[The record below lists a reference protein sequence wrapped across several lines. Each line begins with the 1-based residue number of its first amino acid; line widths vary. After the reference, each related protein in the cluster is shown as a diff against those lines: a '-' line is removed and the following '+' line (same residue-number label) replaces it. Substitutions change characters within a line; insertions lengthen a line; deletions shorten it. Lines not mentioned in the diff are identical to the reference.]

1 MAETSG
7 AMNITAGIDLAQLN
21 RDVQKMKA
29 QLSEVGTHAAK
40 EGQKLDGIAKKVAGS
55 MAAMFSVAAAEQF
68 GQKIFQVRSEFQ
80 QLEVAFKVLLKSEER
95 AVKLMGELTN
105 LAATTPF
112 GLQEVSGT
120 AKQLIAYGIAAEDV
134 NETLTTLGNIAS
146 AVGAPLR
153 DIAYLY
159 GTTMVQGRMY
169 TQDLRQFM
177 GRGIALADKLA
188 EHFGIA
194 TDQVQE
200 YVTAGKV
207 GAKEFKAAI
216 DALGGAGGE
225 YDGLMEE
232 QSKTLQGQWSNLQ
245 DSLDMMLNEIGKT
258 TQSAFGQAIGMAGKL
273 VENYEKVGR
282 AIAAIVATYGAYKAA
297 TMAVTALEAIR
308 ATGIGRLTKMEAL
321 HYGWLVIT
329 EKAQKLLN
337 RTMLANPYVLIAT
350 AIVAAGAALV
360 AYTRNAKS
368 AADYTAELNET
379 IESTGKVTQNDRLIS
394 EYETLKGKTQL
405 TKDETARMNEALNTL
420 ASSFPE
426 AVTKANEWGE
436 ALEIDAE
443 KLKALNDEYKALQM
457 ERFTEQIR
465 ENQEALK
472 EIERERKLVA
482 AAKKAYDAGSDR
494 LVYQG
499 SVYSHGYLKRYGGAK
514 GAETLLKLK
523 DEYDQINANIRQA
536 EKYVS
541 ILQGNY
547 VEDPAVTEGTEEE
560 NAKTEKELRNSYNRR
575 QRAKKAAEDLKKTKA
590 DLEIEIAEGEVEA
603 MEEGY
608 DKQRAAEAL
617 QYRKTVEQIE
627 REKADMLK
635 KMQEEEKQQWLS
647 EDENRKEYDF
657 KPTKTTLDRDVL
669 EMYETLGMQAKEAYN
684 RGLEQI
690 QMDEEAFYAQFHK
703 DEGDAIMAEIEAEEE
718 ARRAYLER
726 YGNYEEKKKAIK
738 ERYRKEMMAE
748 GLKDYDIKM
757 LEKEMEEE
765 LDSLAQVYDE
775 AYQKIFRDPSKMT
788 KATILDTIEL
798 AKKKLLEL
806 DKEADPESFKA
817 LQEAINGL
825 QNAYDNIDFA
835 GWGSSWDEVLRKTV
849 MISRYN
855 DKIEKAKKDGDKA
868 AEEEAAA
875 NLESTKDALK
885 KNIAGA
891 GATLFADSLMQAAD
905 AMKKIAEAAGDVQ
918 LSGMAEQMGAWA
930 QNLTA
935 AAQGAASGGW
945 IGAIVGGVSDIISQT
960 VQFFVSSKVSIE
972 QTSKEVKDFRHQIE
986 MLKYVVED
994 SDFSNIF
1001 GVDGLSMAQD
1011 ALRKAAKAIEDYQAK
1026 MNELNSNTMTTLY
1039 EKEKQAHSLGAA
1051 IMLGSWGSLR
1061 KVVSNEMK
1069 GALEAYEKG
1078 YSQLEA
1084 MQVKTKD
1091 VNGWGNF
1098 WGFQD
1103 EYTALKDLAPE
1114 LWGED
1119 GVFNVDAAKA
1129 FLATTTQLNEEQ
1141 KKQIQNIID
1150 LKDAHDEANNALEDY
1165 LENLYG
1171 TWGEDLGSIISDS
1184 VLEGVDA
1191 WDAFGEKGA
1200 DVIKRLG
1207 QQALYTTFF
1216 KDTFDAFTEPLKAAV
1231 GDPDEMARQT
1241 AELMEALKGDFDAA
1255 QGWLKD
1261 YYDRAEAM
1269 GIDMQSLSG
1278 SNRSASRRGYETIS
1292 EDTGN
1297 ELNGRATA
1305 IQSHTYSIMESGKAI
1320 AEDMRMLRSQAGS
1333 ILSHVMGIHE
1343 DTGSMDGKLTRI
1355 QSAIEDIRDRG
1366 VNIKGV

>member
-7 AMNITAGIDLAQLN
+7 PMNITAGIDLAQLN

-258 TQSAFGQAIGMAGKL
+258 TQSAFGQAIGMASKL

-282 AIAAIVATYGAYKAA
+282 VIAAIVATYGAYKAA

-321 HYGWLVIT
+321 HYGWLVAT

-337 RTMLANPYVLIAT
+337 RTMLANPYVLVTT

-360 AYTRNAKS
+360 AYMRNAKS

-405 TKDETARMNEALNTL
+405 TKDETAKMNEALNTL

-472 EIERERKLVA
+472 QIEQERKFVA
-482 AAKKAYDAGSDR
+482 AAKKAYDAGEDR
-494 LVYQG
+494 FTYNG
-499 SVYSHGYLKRYGGAK
+499 IDYNTYKRYGGAK

-547 VEDPAVTEGTEEE
+547 VEDTTVTTAVEEE
-560 NAKTEKELRNSYNRR
+560 RAKTEKELRNSYNRR

-590 DLEIEIAEGEVEA
+590 DLEIEIAEGEIEA

-669 EMYETLGMQAKEAYN
+669 EMYEKLGMQAKEAYN

-738 ERYRKEMMAE
+738 ERYRKAMMAE

-757 LEKEMEEE
+757 LKKEMEEE
-765 LDSLAQVYDE
+765 LDTLAQVYDE

-825 QNAYDNIDFA
+825 QNAYDNIDFG

-891 GATLFADSLMQAAD
+891 GATLFADSLMQAAS
-905 AMKKIAEAAGDVQ
+905 AMAEIAEISGDAHIREMSESLMRAGSV
-918 LSGMAEQMGAWA
+918 LSSV
-930 QNLTA
+930 
-935 AAQGAASGGW
+935 AQGAASGGW
-945 IGAIVGGVSDIISQT
+945 IGAIVGGVSSLMGQLVNYFT
-960 VQFFVSSKVSIE
+960 ELAAAEARSKAV
-972 QTSKEVKDFRHQIE
+972 
-986 MLKYVVED
+986 
-994 SDFSNIF
+994 
-1001 GVDGLSMAQD
+1001 
-1011 ALRKAAKAIEDYQAK
+1011 
-1026 MNELNSNTMTTLY
+1026 
-1039 EKEKQAHSLGAA
+1039 
-1051 IMLGSWGSLR
+1051 
-1061 KVVSNEMK
+1061 
-1069 GALEAYEKG
+1069 
-1078 YSQLEA
+1078 
-1084 MQVKTKD
+1084 
-1091 VNGWGNF
+1091 
-1098 WGFQD
+1098 
-1103 EYTALKDLAPE
+1103 
-1114 LWGED
+1114 
-1119 GVFNVDAAKA
+1119 
-1129 FLATTTQLNEEQ
+1129 
-1141 KKQIQNIID
+1141 
-1150 LKDAHDEANNALEDY
+1150 LEDY
-1165 LENLYG
+1165 NKELELMRLSLNEDDFSGIFGDRTLAKAKEAYRLYNEAWKAYYGDNYSAYRYTKDQGFLSSVERWLPVAAESLADTTVQMSKRDLRTLADVYPEIFNEDGSLNLAEAEAALANYA
-1171 TWGEDLGSIISDS
+1171 GEANGAYDTAYDALKQAVEQTKIINENIAILDSIISDYTQNMAS
-1184 VLEGVDA
+1184 SLSESIFDGILTGADA
-1191 WDAFGEKGA
+1191 WDTFRDKGSEA
-1200 DVIKRLG
+1200 ILALG
-1207 QQALYTTFF
+1207 QQMLSELIMTEVLNNAE
-1216 KDTFDAFTEPLKAAV
+1216 KDYQ
-1231 GDPDEMARQT
+1231 AR
-1241 AELMEALKGDFDAA
+1241 MREALGSGDAESFAAIYAEMMNDLKSKSEIITSAGEDWVKMMEEQGYDLASAREATSKGIAT
-1255 QGWLKD
+1255 
-1261 YYDRAEAM
+1261 
-1269 GIDMQSLSG
+1269 
-1278 SNRSASRRGYETIS
+1278 ASQDS
-1292 EDTGN
+1292 VD

-1320 AEDMRMLRSQAGS
+1320 AEDMRTLRSQAGS

-1343 DTGSMDGKLTRI
+1343 DTGSIDGKLTRI

>member
-112 GLQEVSGT
+112 GLQEVSGA

-321 HYGWLVIT
+321 HYGWLVTT

-436 ALEIDAE
+436 ALEIDTE

-472 EIERERKLVA
+472 EIEKERNFVA
-482 AAKKAYDAGSDR
+482 AAKKAYDAGQDR
-494 LVYQG
+494 FTYG
-499 SVYSHGYLKRYGGAK
+499 GIEYNTYKRYGGVK

-547 VEDPAVTEGTEEE
+547 VEDPAAATDAEEE
-560 NAKTEKELRNSYNRR
+560 QAKTEKELRNSYNRR

-590 DLEIEIAEGEVEA
+590 DLEIEIAEGEIEA

-608 DKQRAAEAL
+608 DKQRAALAL
-617 QYRKTVEQIE
+617 QYRKTLEQIE

-657 KPTKTTLDRDVL
+657 RPTKTTLDRDVL
-669 EMYETLGMQAKEAYN
+669 DMYEQRGMQAKEAYN

-806 DKEADPESFKA
+806 DKEANPESFKA

-825 QNAYDNIDFA
+825 QDAYDNIDFG

-875 NLESTKDALK
+875 NLESTKAALK
-885 KNIAGA
+885 KSIASA
-891 GATLFADSLMQAAD
+891 GATLFADSLMQAAS
-905 AMKKIAEAAGDVQ
+905 AMAEIAEISGDGRIQEMSESLMQAGSVI
-918 LSGMAEQMGAWA
+918 SSV
-930 QNLTA
+930 
-935 AAQGAASGGW
+935 AQGAASGGW
-945 IGAIVGGVSDIISQT
+945 IGAIVGGVSSLMALLVNYFT
-960 VQFFVSSKVSIE
+960 ELAVAEAKSK
-972 QTSKEVKDFRHQIE
+972 
-986 MLKYVVED
+986 
-994 SDFSNIF
+994 
-1001 GVDGLSMAQD
+1001 A
-1011 ALRKAAKAIEDYQAK
+1011 
-1026 MNELNSNTMTTLY
+1026 
-1039 EKEKQAHSLGAA
+1039 
-1051 IMLGSWGSLR
+1051 
-1061 KVVSNEMK
+1061 
-1069 GALEAYEKG
+1069 
-1078 YSQLEA
+1078 
-1084 MQVKTKD
+1084 
-1091 VNGWGNF
+1091 
-1098 WGFQD
+1098 
-1103 EYTALKDLAPE
+1103 
-1114 LWGED
+1114 
-1119 GVFNVDAAKA
+1119 
-1129 FLATTTQLNEEQ
+1129 
-1141 KKQIQNIID
+1141 
-1150 LKDAHDEANNALEDY
+1150 ALEDY
-1165 LENLYG
+1165 NKELKLVRLSLNEDDFSGIFGDRTLAKAKEAYKLYSEAWKAYYG
-1171 TWGEDLGSIISDS
+1171 TNYTAVQYKKEKGFLSITETWWPTVAESLADTTVQMSKSDLRTLADVYPEIFNKDGSLKLAEAEAALANYAGEAKGAYDTAYDALKQAVEQTKIINENIAILDSIISDYTQNMAS
-1184 VLEGVDA
+1184 SLSESIFDGILTGADA
-1191 WDAFGEKGA
+1191 WDAFRDKGSEA
-1200 DVIKRLG
+1200 ILALG
-1207 QQALYTTFF
+1207 QQMLSELIM
-1216 KDTFDAFTEPLKAAV
+1216 TEVLNN
-1231 GDPDEMARQT
+1231 
-1241 AELMEALKGDFDAA
+1241 AE
-1255 QGWLKD
+1255 KD
-1261 YYDRAEAM
+1261 YQARMQKALGSGDAETFAAIYAEMMNDLKSKSEIITSAGEDWVKMMEEQGYDLASAREATSK
-1269 GIDMQSLSG
+1269 GIAT
-1278 SNRSASRRGYETIS
+1278 ASQDS
-1292 EDTGN
+1292 VD

-1305 IQSHTYSIMESGKAI
+1305 IQSHTYSIMESGKAM

-1333 ILSHVMGIHE
+1333 ILNHVMGIHE

>member
-258 TQSAFGQAIGMAGKL
+258 TQSAFGQAIGMASKL
-273 VENYEKVGR
+273 VENYEKIGR
-282 AIAAIVATYGAYKAA
+282 TIAAIVATYGAYKAA

-321 HYGWLVIT
+321 HYGWLVTT

-394 EYETLKGKTQL
+394 EYETLKEKTQL
-405 TKDETARMNEALNTL
+405 TKDETSRMNEALSTL

-436 ALEIDAE
+436 ALEIDTE

-472 EIERERKLVA
+472 EIEREREFVA
-482 AAKKAYDAGSDR
+482 AAKKAYDAGKDR
-494 LVYQG
+494 FTYNGVDYNA
-499 SVYSHGYLKRYGGAK
+499 YKRYGGAK

-523 DEYDQINANIRQA
+523 DEYDQINSNIRQA

-547 VEDPAVTEGTEEE
+547 VEDPVAAADAEEE
-560 NAKTEKELRNSYNRR
+560 QAKTEKELRNSYNRR

-590 DLEIEIAEGEVEA
+590 DLEIEIAEGEIEA

-608 DKQRAAEAL
+608 DKQRA
-617 QYRKTVEQIE
+617 
-627 REKADMLK
+627 
-635 KMQEEEKQQWLS
+635 
-647 EDENRKEYDF
+647 
-657 KPTKTTLDRDVL
+657 
-669 EMYETLGMQAKEAYN
+669 
-684 RGLEQI
+684 
-690 QMDEEAFYAQFHK
+690 
-703 DEGDAIMAEIEAEEE
+703 AEEE

-738 ERYRKEMMAE
+738 DRYRKEMMAE

-765 LDSLAQVYDE
+765 LDALAQVYDE

-825 QNAYDNIDFA
+825 QDAYDNIDFG

-855 DKIEKAKKDGDKA
+855 DKIEKARKDGNKA
-868 AEEEAAA
+868 AEEEAAS
-875 NLESTKDALK
+875 NLESTKEALK

-891 GATLFADSLMQAAD
+891 GATLFADGLMQAASAMAEIAEISGDAHIREMSESLMQA
-905 AMKKIAEAAGDVQ
+905 GSV
-918 LSGMAEQMGAWA
+918 LSSV
-930 QNLTA
+930 
-935 AAQGAASGGW
+935 AQGAASGGP
-945 IGAIVGGVSDIISQT
+945 IGAIVAGATALMGQLVNYFTELAVAEARAKTVLKDYNKELELMRLSLDEDDFSGIFGDRTLAKAKEAYKLYNDAWKAYYGDNYKAYKYTKEKGFLSSSQSWMSTAAESLADTT
-960 VQFFVSSKVSIE
+960 VQMSK
-972 QTSKEVKDFRHQIE
+972 KDLRTLADVYPEIFNE
-986 MLKYVVED
+986 DGSLKLAEAEAALANYAGEANGEYD
-994 SDFSNIF
+994 T
-1001 GVDGLSMAQD
+1001 AYD
-1011 ALRKAAKAIEDYQAK
+1011 ALRKAVEQTKLINENIAI
-1026 MNELNSNTMTTLY
+1026 L
-1039 EKEKQAHSLGAA
+1039 
-1051 IMLGSWGSLR
+1051 
-1061 KVVSNEMK
+1061 
-1069 GALEAYEKG
+1069 
-1078 YSQLEA
+1078 
-1084 MQVKTKD
+1084 
-1091 VNGWGNF
+1091 
-1098 WGFQD
+1098 
-1103 EYTALKDLAPE
+1103 
-1114 LWGED
+1114 D
-1119 GVFNVDAAKA
+1119 G
-1129 FLATTTQLNEEQ
+1129 
-1141 KKQIQNIID
+1141 
-1150 LKDAHDEANNALEDY
+1150 
-1165 LENLYG
+1165 
-1171 TWGEDLGSIISDS
+1171 IISDYTQNMAS
-1184 VLEGVDA
+1184 SLSESIFDGILTGADA
-1191 WDAFGEKGA
+1191 WDTFQDKGSEA
-1200 DVIKRLG
+1200 ILALG
-1207 QQALYTTFF
+1207 QQMLSELIM
-1216 KDTFDAFTEPLKAAV
+1216 TEVLNN
-1231 GDPDEMARQT
+1231 
-1241 AELMEALKGDFDAA
+1241 AE
-1255 QGWLKD
+1255 KD
-1261 YYDRAEAM
+1261 YQTRLRDALGSGDAESFAAIYAEMMNDLKSKSEIITSAGEDWMKMMEEQGYDLASAREATSK
-1269 GIDMQSLSG
+1269 GIAT
-1278 SNRSASRRGYETIS
+1278 ASQDS
-1292 EDTGN
+1292 VD

-1320 AEDMRMLRSQAGS
+1320 AEDMSMLRSQAGS

>member
-21 RDVQKMKA
+21 RDIQKMKA

-40 EGQKLDGIAKKVAGS
+40 EGLKLDGIAKKVAGS

-258 TQSAFGQAIGMAGKL
+258 TQSAFGQAIGMASKL
-273 VENYEKVGR
+273 VENYEKIGR
-282 AIAAIVATYGAYKAA
+282 TIAAIVATYGAYKAA

-321 HYGWLVIT
+321 HYGWLVTT

-394 EYETLKGKTQL
+394 EYETLKEKTQL
-405 TKDETARMNEALNTL
+405 TKDETSRMNEALSTL

-436 ALEIDAE
+436 ALEIDTE

-472 EIERERKLVA
+472 QIERKREYVA
-482 AAKKAYDAGSDR
+482 AAKKAYDAGEDR
-494 LVYQG
+494 FIYKGAYQTT
-499 SVYSHGYLKRYGGAK
+499 YKRYGGVK

-547 VEDPAVTEGTEEE
+547 VEDTTVTTAVEEE
-560 NAKTEKELRNSYNRR
+560 QAMTEKELRNSYNRR

-590 DLEIEIAEGEVEA
+590 DLEIEIAEGEIEA

-617 QYRKTVEQIE
+617 QYRKTLEQIE

-669 EMYETLGMQAKEAYN
+669 DMYEQLGMQAKEAYN

-825 QNAYDNIDFA
+825 QDAYDNIDFG

-891 GATLFADSLMQAAD
+891 GVTLFADGLMQAASAMAEIAEISGDARIREMSESLMQA
-905 AMKKIAEAAGDVQ
+905 GSV
-918 LSGMAEQMGAWA
+918 LSSV
-930 QNLTA
+930 
-935 AAQGAASGGW
+935 AQGAASGGW
-945 IGAIVGGVSDIISQT
+945 IGAIVGGVSSLMGQLVNYFT
-960 VQFFVSSKVSIE
+960 ELAVAEARSK
-972 QTSKEVKDFRHQIE
+972 
-986 MLKYVVED
+986 
-994 SDFSNIF
+994 
-1001 GVDGLSMAQD
+1001 A
-1011 ALRKAAKAIEDYQAK
+1011 
-1026 MNELNSNTMTTLY
+1026 
-1039 EKEKQAHSLGAA
+1039 
-1051 IMLGSWGSLR
+1051 
-1061 KVVSNEMK
+1061 
-1069 GALEAYEKG
+1069 
-1078 YSQLEA
+1078 
-1084 MQVKTKD
+1084 
-1091 VNGWGNF
+1091 
-1098 WGFQD
+1098 
-1103 EYTALKDLAPE
+1103 
-1114 LWGED
+1114 
-1119 GVFNVDAAKA
+1119 
-1129 FLATTTQLNEEQ
+1129 
-1141 KKQIQNIID
+1141 
-1150 LKDAHDEANNALEDY
+1150 ALEDY
-1165 LENLYG
+1165 NKELELMRLSLNEDDFSGIFGDRTLAKAKEAYKLYNEAWKAYYGDNYTAYKYSKDKGFLSSTETWMPDVAKSLADTTVQMSKKDLRTLADVYPEIFNEDGSLNLAEAEAALANYA
-1171 TWGEDLGSIISDS
+1171 GEANGAYDTAYDALKQAVEQTKLINENIAILDGIISDYTQNMAS
-1184 VLEGVDA
+1184 SLSESIFDGILTGADA
-1191 WDAFGEKGA
+1191 WDVFRDKGSETILA
-1200 DVIKRLG
+1200 LG
-1207 QQALYTTFF
+1207 QQMLSELIM
-1216 KDTFDAFTEPLKAAV
+1216 TEVLNN
-1231 GDPDEMARQT
+1231 
-1241 AELMEALKGDFDAA
+1241 AE
-1255 QGWLKD
+1255 KD
-1261 YYDRAEAM
+1261 YQARLRDALGSGDAEGFAAIYAEMMNDLKSKSEIITSAGEDWVKMMEEQGYDLASAREATSK
-1269 GIDMQSLSG
+1269 GIAT
-1278 SNRSASRRGYETIS
+1278 ASQDS
-1292 EDTGN
+1292 VD

>member
-1 MAETSG
+1 MVETSG
-7 AMNITAGIDLAQLN
+7 PMNITAGIDLAQLN

-40 EGQKLDGIAKKVAGS
+40 EGLKLDGIAKKVAGS

-258 TQSAFGQAIGMAGKL
+258 TQSAFGQAIGMASKL
-273 VENYEKVGR
+273 VENYEKIGR
-282 AIAAIVATYGAYKAA
+282 TIAAIVATYGAYKAA

-321 HYGWLVIT
+321 HYGWLVTT

-379 IESTGKVTQNDRLIS
+379 IESTGKVAQNDRLIS
-394 EYETLKGKTQL
+394 EYETLKEKTQL
-405 TKDETARMNEALNTL
+405 TKDETSRMNEALSTL

-436 ALEIDAE
+436 ALEIDTE

-472 EIERERKLVA
+472 EIEREREFVA
-482 AAKKAYDAGSDR
+482 AAKKAYDAGKDR
-494 LVYQG
+494 FTYNGVDYNA
-499 SVYSHGYLKRYGGAK
+499 YKRYGGAK

-523 DEYDQINANIRQA
+523 DEYDQINSNIRQA

-547 VEDPAVTEGTEEE
+547 VEDPVAAADAEEE
-560 NAKTEKELRNSYNRR
+560 QAKTEKELRNSYNRR

-590 DLEIEIAEGEVEA
+590 DLEIEIAEGEIEA

-657 KPTKTTLDRDVL
+657 KPTKTTLDSDVL
-669 EMYETLGMQAKEAYN
+669 EMYEMLGMQAKEAYN

-765 LDSLAQVYDE
+765 LDALAQVYDE

-798 AKKKLLEL
+798 ARKKLMEL

-825 QNAYDNIDFA
+825 QNAYDNIDFG

-868 AEEEAAA
+868 AAEEAAA

-891 GATLFADSLMQAAD
+891 GATLFADGLMQAASAMAEIAEISGDARIREMSESLMQA
-905 AMKKIAEAAGDVQ
+905 GSV
-918 LSGMAEQMGAWA
+918 LSSV
-930 QNLTA
+930 
-935 AAQGAASGGW
+935 AQGAATGGP
-945 IGAIVGGVSDIISQT
+945 IGAIVAGATALMGQLVNYFTELAVAEARAKTVLKDYNKELELMRLSLDEDDFSGIFGDRTLAKAKEAYKLYNDAWKAYYGDNYKAYKYTTEKGFLSSSQSWMSTAAESLADTT
-960 VQFFVSSKVSIE
+960 VQMSK
-972 QTSKEVKDFRHQIE
+972 KDLRTLADVYPEIFNE
-986 MLKYVVED
+986 DGSLKLAEAEAALANYAGEANGEYD
-994 SDFSNIF
+994 T
-1001 GVDGLSMAQD
+1001 AYD
-1011 ALRKAAKAIEDYQAK
+1011 ALRKAVEQTKLINENIAI
-1026 MNELNSNTMTTLY
+1026 L
-1039 EKEKQAHSLGAA
+1039 
-1051 IMLGSWGSLR
+1051 
-1061 KVVSNEMK
+1061 
-1069 GALEAYEKG
+1069 
-1078 YSQLEA
+1078 
-1084 MQVKTKD
+1084 
-1091 VNGWGNF
+1091 
-1098 WGFQD
+1098 
-1103 EYTALKDLAPE
+1103 
-1114 LWGED
+1114 D
-1119 GVFNVDAAKA
+1119 G
-1129 FLATTTQLNEEQ
+1129 
-1141 KKQIQNIID
+1141 
-1150 LKDAHDEANNALEDY
+1150 
-1165 LENLYG
+1165 
-1171 TWGEDLGSIISDS
+1171 IISDYTQNMAS
-1184 VLEGVDA
+1184 SLSESIFDGILTGADA
-1191 WDAFGEKGA
+1191 WDTFQDKGSEA
-1200 DVIKRLG
+1200 ILALG
-1207 QQALYTTFF
+1207 QQMLSELIM
-1216 KDTFDAFTEPLKAAV
+1216 TEVLNN
-1231 GDPDEMARQT
+1231 
-1241 AELMEALKGDFDAA
+1241 AE
-1255 QGWLKD
+1255 KD
-1261 YYDRAEAM
+1261 YQTRLRDALGSGDAESFAAIYAEMMNDLKSKSEIITSAGEDWMKMMEEQGYDLASAREATSK
-1269 GIDMQSLSG
+1269 GIAT
-1278 SNRSASRRGYETIS
+1278 ASQDS
-1292 EDTGN
+1292 VD

-1320 AEDMRMLRSQAGS
+1320 AEDMRTLRSQAGS

>member
-7 AMNITAGIDLAQLN
+7 PMNITAGIDLAQLN

-258 TQSAFGQAIGMAGKL
+258 TQSAFGQAIGMASKL

-282 AIAAIVATYGAYKAA
+282 AIAAIVATYGTYKAA

-321 HYGWLVIT
+321 HYGWLVTT

-436 ALEIDAE
+436 ALEIDTD

-472 EIERERKLVA
+472 QIEREREFVA
-482 AAKKAYDAGSDR
+482 AAKKAYDAGEDR
-494 LVYQG
+494 FTYNGVDYNA
-499 SVYSHGYLKRYGGAK
+499 YKRYGGVK

-536 EKYVS
+536 EKYVAV
-541 ILQGNY
+541 LQGNY
-547 VEDPAVTEGTEEE
+547 VEDPTVTTDAEEE
-560 NAKTEKELRNSYNRR
+560 KAKSEKELRNSYNRR

-590 DLEIEIAEGEVEA
+590 DLEIEIAEGEIEA

-657 KPTKTTLDRDVL
+657 KPTKTTLDKDVL

-738 ERYRKEMMAE
+738 DRYRKEMMAE

-825 QNAYDNIDFA
+825 QNAYDNIDFG

-875 NLESTKDALK
+875 NLESTKEALK

-891 GATLFADSLMQAAD
+891 GATLFADGLMQAASAMAEIAEISGDARIREMSESLMQA
-905 AMKKIAEAAGDVQ
+905 GSV
-918 LSGMAEQMGAWA
+918 LSSV
-930 QNLTA
+930 
-935 AAQGAASGGW
+935 AQGAASGGP
-945 IGAIVGGVSDIISQT
+945 IGAIVAGAT
-960 VQFFVSSKVSIE
+960 
-972 QTSKEVKDFRHQIE
+972 
-986 MLKYVVED
+986 
-994 SDFSNIF
+994 
-1001 GVDGLSMAQD
+1001 
-1011 ALRKAAKAIEDYQAK
+1011 ALMGQLVNYFTELAVAEARAKA
-1026 MNELNSNTMTTLY
+1026 
-1039 EKEKQAHSLGAA
+1039 
-1051 IMLGSWGSLR
+1051 
-1061 KVVSNEMK
+1061 
-1069 GALEAYEKG
+1069 
-1078 YSQLEA
+1078 
-1084 MQVKTKD
+1084 
-1091 VNGWGNF
+1091 
-1098 WGFQD
+1098 
-1103 EYTALKDLAPE
+1103 ALKDYNQELELMRLSLNEDDFSGIFGDRTLAKAKEAYRLYNEAWKAYYGDNYTAYKYTKDKGFLSSTETWMPDVAKSLADTTVQMSKRDLRTLADVYPE
-1114 LWGED
+1114 IFNED
-1119 GVFNVDAAKA
+1119 GSLNLAEAEAA
-1129 FLATTTQLNEEQ
+1129 LANY
-1141 KKQIQNIID
+1141 
-1150 LKDAHDEANNALEDY
+1150 AGEANGAYDTAYDALKQAVEQTK
-1165 LENLYG
+1165 LINENMAILDG
-1171 TWGEDLGSIISDS
+1171 IISDYTQNMAS
-1184 VLEGVDA
+1184 SLSESIFDGILTGADA
-1191 WDAFGEKGA
+1191 WDVFRDKGSETILA
-1200 DVIKRLG
+1200 LG
-1207 QQALYTTFF
+1207 QQMLSELIM
-1216 KDTFDAFTEPLKAAV
+1216 TEVLNNV
-1231 GDPDEMARQT
+1231 E
-1241 AELMEALKGDFDAA
+1241 
-1255 QGWLKD
+1255 KD
-1261 YYDRAEAM
+1261 YQTRLRDALGSGDAEGFAAIYAEMMNDLKSKSEIITSAGEDWVKMMEEQGYDLASAREATSK
-1269 GIDMQSLSG
+1269 GIAT
-1278 SNRSASRRGYETIS
+1278 ASQDS
-1292 EDTGN
+1292 VD

-1305 IQSHTYSIMESGKAI
+1305 IQSHTYSIMESGKAM

>member
-7 AMNITAGIDLAQLN
+7 PMNITAGIDLAQLN

-258 TQSAFGQAIGMAGKL
+258 TQSAFGQAIGMASKL

-321 HYGWLVIT
+321 HYGWLVTT

-360 AYTRNAKS
+360 AYARNAKS

-394 EYETLKGKTQL
+394 EYETLKDKTQL

-426 AVTKANEWGE
+426 AVTKTNEWGE

-472 EIERERKLVA
+472 QIEREREYVA
-482 AAKKAYDAGSDR
+482 AAKKAYDAGEDR
-494 LVYQG
+494 FIYKGAYQTA
-499 SVYSHGYLKRYGGAK
+499 YKRYGGVK

-523 DEYDQINANIRQA
+523 DEYDQINANIKQA

-547 VEDPAVTEGTEEE
+547 VEDPAATTAAEEE
-560 NAKTEKELRNSYNRR
+560 QAQTEKELRNSYNRR

-590 DLEIEIAEGEVEA
+590 DLEIEIAEGEIEA

-617 QYRKTVEQIE
+617 QYRKTLEQIE

-669 EMYETLGMQAKEAYN
+669 EMYEKLGMQAKEAYN

-703 DEGDAIMAEIEAEEE
+703 DEADAIMAEIQAEEE

-765 LDSLAQVYDE
+765 LDTLAQVYDE

-825 QNAYDNIDFA
+825 QNAYDNIDFG

-891 GATLFADSLMQAAD
+891 GVTFFADGLMQAASAMAEIAEISGDAHIREMSESLMQA
-905 AMKKIAEAAGDVQ
+905 GSV
-918 LSGMAEQMGAWA
+918 LSSV
-930 QNLTA
+930 
-935 AAQGAASGGW
+935 AQGAASGGW
-945 IGAIVGGVSDIISQT
+945 IGAIVGGVSSLMGQLVNYFT
-960 VQFFVSSKVSIE
+960 ELAVAEARSKAV
-972 QTSKEVKDFRHQIE
+972 
-986 MLKYVVED
+986 
-994 SDFSNIF
+994 
-1001 GVDGLSMAQD
+1001 
-1011 ALRKAAKAIEDYQAK
+1011 
-1026 MNELNSNTMTTLY
+1026 
-1039 EKEKQAHSLGAA
+1039 
-1051 IMLGSWGSLR
+1051 
-1061 KVVSNEMK
+1061 
-1069 GALEAYEKG
+1069 
-1078 YSQLEA
+1078 
-1084 MQVKTKD
+1084 
-1091 VNGWGNF
+1091 
-1098 WGFQD
+1098 
-1103 EYTALKDLAPE
+1103 
-1114 LWGED
+1114 
-1119 GVFNVDAAKA
+1119 
-1129 FLATTTQLNEEQ
+1129 
-1141 KKQIQNIID
+1141 
-1150 LKDAHDEANNALEDY
+1150 LEDY
-1165 LENLYG
+1165 NKELELMRLSLNEDDFSGIFGDRTLAKAKEAYRLYNEAWKAYYGDNYTAYRYTKDQGFLSSVERWLPVAAESLADTTVQMSKRDLRTLADVYPEIFNEDGSLNLAEAEAALANYA
-1171 TWGEDLGSIISDS
+1171 GEANGAYDTAYDALKQAVEQTKIINENIAILDSIISDYTQNMAS
-1184 VLEGVDA
+1184 SLSESIFDGILTGADA
-1191 WDAFGEKGA
+1191 WDAFRDKGSEA
-1200 DVIKRLG
+1200 ILALG
-1207 QQALYTTFF
+1207 QQMLSELIM
-1216 KDTFDAFTEPLKAAV
+1216 TEVLNN
-1231 GDPDEMARQT
+1231 
-1241 AELMEALKGDFDAA
+1241 AE
-1255 QGWLKD
+1255 KD
-1261 YYDRAEAM
+1261 YQERMQKALGSGDAKAFAAIYAEMMNDLKSKSEIITSAGEDWVKMMEEQGYDLASAREATSK
-1269 GIDMQSLSG
+1269 GIAT
-1278 SNRSASRRGYETIS
+1278 ASQDS
-1292 EDTGN
+1292 VD

>member
-112 GLQEVSGT
+112 GLQEVSGA

-232 QSKTLQGQWSNLQ
+232 QSKTLQGQWSNLK

-321 HYGWLVIT
+321 HYGWLVTT

-436 ALEIDAE
+436 ALEIDTE

-472 EIERERKLVA
+472 EIEKERNFVA
-482 AAKKAYDAGSDR
+482 AAKKAYDAGQDR
-494 LVYQG
+494 FTYG
-499 SVYSHGYLKRYGGAK
+499 GIEYNTYKRYGGVK

-547 VEDPAVTEGTEEE
+547 VEDPAAATDAEEE
-560 NAKTEKELRNSYNRR
+560 QAKTEKELRNSYNRR

-590 DLEIEIAEGEVEA
+590 DLEIEIAEGEIEA

-608 DKQRAAEAL
+608 DKQRAALAL
-617 QYRKTVEQIE
+617 QYRKTLEQIE

-657 KPTKTTLDRDVL
+657 RPTKTTLDRDVL
-669 EMYETLGMQAKEAYN
+669 DMYEQRGMQAKEAYN

-806 DKEADPESFKA
+806 DKEANPESFKA

-825 QNAYDNIDFA
+825 QDAYDNIDFG

-875 NLESTKDALK
+875 NLESTKAALK
-885 KNIAGA
+885 KNIASA
-891 GATLFADSLMQAAD
+891 GATLFADSLMQAAS
-905 AMKKIAEAAGDVQ
+905 AMAEIAEISGDGRIQEMSESLMQAGSVI
-918 LSGMAEQMGAWA
+918 SSV
-930 QNLTA
+930 
-935 AAQGAASGGW
+935 AQGAASGGW
-945 IGAIVGGVSDIISQT
+945 IGAIVGGVSSLMALLVNYFT
-960 VQFFVSSKVSIE
+960 ELAVAEAKSK
-972 QTSKEVKDFRHQIE
+972 
-986 MLKYVVED
+986 
-994 SDFSNIF
+994 
-1001 GVDGLSMAQD
+1001 A
-1011 ALRKAAKAIEDYQAK
+1011 
-1026 MNELNSNTMTTLY
+1026 
-1039 EKEKQAHSLGAA
+1039 
-1051 IMLGSWGSLR
+1051 
-1061 KVVSNEMK
+1061 
-1069 GALEAYEKG
+1069 
-1078 YSQLEA
+1078 
-1084 MQVKTKD
+1084 
-1091 VNGWGNF
+1091 
-1098 WGFQD
+1098 
-1103 EYTALKDLAPE
+1103 
-1114 LWGED
+1114 
-1119 GVFNVDAAKA
+1119 
-1129 FLATTTQLNEEQ
+1129 
-1141 KKQIQNIID
+1141 
-1150 LKDAHDEANNALEDY
+1150 ALEDY
-1165 LENLYG
+1165 NKELKLVRLSINEDDFSGIFGDRTLAKAKEAYKLYSEAWKAYYG
-1171 TWGEDLGSIISDS
+1171 TNYTAVQYKKEKGFLSITETWWPTVAESLADTTVQMSKSDLRTLADVYPEIFNKDGSLKLAEAEAALANYAGEAKGAYDTAYDALKQAVEQTKIINENIAILDSIISDYTQNMAS
-1184 VLEGVDA
+1184 SLSESIFDGILTGADA
-1191 WDAFGEKGA
+1191 WDAFRDKGSEA
-1200 DVIKRLG
+1200 ILALG
-1207 QQALYTTFF
+1207 QQMLSELIM
-1216 KDTFDAFTEPLKAAV
+1216 TEVLNN
-1231 GDPDEMARQT
+1231 
-1241 AELMEALKGDFDAA
+1241 AE
-1255 QGWLKD
+1255 KD
-1261 YYDRAEAM
+1261 YQARMQKALGSGDAETFAAIYAEMMNDLKSKSEIITSAGEDWVKMMEEQGYDLASAREATSK
-1269 GIDMQSLSG
+1269 GIAT
-1278 SNRSASRRGYETIS
+1278 ASQDS
-1292 EDTGN
+1292 VD

-1305 IQSHTYSIMESGKAI
+1305 IQSHTYSIMESGKAM

-1333 ILSHVMGIHE
+1333 ILNHVMGIHE

>member
-405 TKDETARMNEALNTL
+405 TKDETVRMNEALNTL

-436 ALEIDAE
+436 ALEIDTE

-472 EIERERKLVA
+472 EIEREREFVA
-482 AAKKAYDAGSDR
+482 AAKKAYDAGKDR
-494 LVYQG
+494 FTYNGVDYNA
-499 SVYSHGYLKRYGGAK
+499 YKRYGGAK

-547 VEDPAVTEGTEEE
+547 VEDPTVTTNAEEE
-560 NAKTEKELRNSYNRR
+560 KAKTEKELRNSYNRR

-590 DLEIEIAEGEVEA
+590 DLEIEIAEGEIEA

-657 KPTKTTLDRDVL
+657 KPTKTTLDKDVL

-765 LDSLAQVYDE
+765 LDALAQVYDE

-905 AMKKIAEAAGDVQ
+905 AMAEIAEISGDARIQEMSESLMRAGSVI
-918 LSGMAEQMGAWA
+918 SSV
-930 QNLTA
+930 
-935 AAQGAASGGW
+935 AQGAASGSW
-945 IGAIVGGVSDIISQT
+945 IGAIVGGVTSLMGQLVNYFTELAVAEAKSKAALKDYNKELELMRLSLNEDDFSGIFGDRTLAKAKEAYKLYNDAWKAYYGTEFTAYRYTKGNGFMSSSETWMPIVAKSLADTT
-960 VQFFVSSKVSIE
+960 VQMTKRDLRTLADVYPEIFN
-972 QTSKEVKDFRHQIE
+972 
-986 MLKYVVED
+986 ED
-994 SDFSNIF
+994 GSLNLAEAEAALANYAGEANGAYDT
-1001 GVDGLSMAQD
+1001 AYD
-1011 ALRKAAKAIEDYQAK
+1011 ALRHAVEQTKLI
-1026 MNELNSNTMTTLY
+1026 NENI
-1039 EKEKQAHSLGAA
+1039 A
-1051 IMLGSWGSLR
+1051 ML
-1061 KVVSNEMK
+1061 
-1069 GALEAYEKG
+1069 
-1078 YSQLEA
+1078 
-1084 MQVKTKD
+1084 D
-1091 VNGWGNF
+1091 
-1098 WGFQD
+1098 
-1103 EYTALKDLAPE
+1103 
-1114 LWGED
+1114 
-1119 GVFNVDAAKA
+1119 
-1129 FLATTTQLNEEQ
+1129 
-1141 KKQIQNIID
+1141 
-1150 LKDAHDEANNALEDY
+1150 
-1165 LENLYG
+1165 
-1171 TWGEDLGSIISDS
+1171 SIISDYTQNMAS
-1184 VLEGVDA
+1184 SLSESIFDGILTGADA
-1191 WDAFGEKGA
+1191 WDVFRDKGSETILA
-1200 DVIKRLG
+1200 LG
-1207 QQALYTTFF
+1207 QQMLSELIM
-1216 KDTFDAFTEPLKAAV
+1216 TEVLNN
-1231 GDPDEMARQT
+1231 
-1241 AELMEALKGDFDAA
+1241 AE
-1255 QGWLKD
+1255 KD
-1261 YYDRAEAM
+1261 YQTRLRDALGSGDAEGFAAIYAEMMNDLKSKSEIITSAGEDWVKMMEEQGYDLASAREATSK
-1269 GIDMQSLSG
+1269 GIAT
-1278 SNRSASRRGYETIS
+1278 ASQDS
-1292 EDTGN
+1292 VD

-1305 IQSHTYSIMESGKAI
+1305 IQGHTYSIMESGKAI

-1343 DTGSMDGKLTRI
+1343 DTESMDGKLTKI

>member
-194 TDQVQE
+194 TDKVQE

-321 HYGWLVIT
+321 HYGWLVTT

-436 ALEIDAE
+436 ALEIDTE

-472 EIERERKLVA
+472 EIEKERNFVA
-482 AAKKAYDAGSDR
+482 AAKKAYDAGQDR
-494 LVYQG
+494 FTYG
-499 SVYSHGYLKRYGGAK
+499 GIEYNTYKRYGGVK

-547 VEDPAVTEGTEEE
+547 VEDPAVTTAAEEE
-560 NAKTEKELRNSYNRR
+560 QAKTEKELRNSYNRR

-590 DLEIEIAEGEVEA
+590 DLEIEIAEGEIEA

-617 QYRKTVEQIE
+617 QYRKTMEQIE

-669 EMYETLGMQAKEAYN
+669 DMYEQRGMQAKEAYN

-806 DKEADPESFKA
+806 DKEANPESFKA

-825 QNAYDNIDFA
+825 QDAYDNIDFG

-891 GATLFADSLMQAAD
+891 GATLFADSLMQAAS
-905 AMKKIAEAAGDVQ
+905 AMAEIAEISGDARIQEMSESLMQAGSVI
-918 LSGMAEQMGAWA
+918 SSV
-930 QNLTA
+930 
-935 AAQGAASGGW
+935 AQGAASGGW
-945 IGAIVGGVSDIISQT
+945 IGAIVGGVSSLMALLVNYFT
-960 VQFFVSSKVSIE
+960 ELAVAEAKSK
-972 QTSKEVKDFRHQIE
+972 
-986 MLKYVVED
+986 
-994 SDFSNIF
+994 
-1001 GVDGLSMAQD
+1001 A
-1011 ALRKAAKAIEDYQAK
+1011 
-1026 MNELNSNTMTTLY
+1026 
-1039 EKEKQAHSLGAA
+1039 
-1051 IMLGSWGSLR
+1051 
-1061 KVVSNEMK
+1061 
-1069 GALEAYEKG
+1069 
-1078 YSQLEA
+1078 
-1084 MQVKTKD
+1084 
-1091 VNGWGNF
+1091 
-1098 WGFQD
+1098 
-1103 EYTALKDLAPE
+1103 
-1114 LWGED
+1114 
-1119 GVFNVDAAKA
+1119 
-1129 FLATTTQLNEEQ
+1129 
-1141 KKQIQNIID
+1141 
-1150 LKDAHDEANNALEDY
+1150 ALEDY
-1165 LENLYG
+1165 NKELKLVRLSLNEDDFSGIFGDRTLAKAKEAYKLYNEAWKAYYG
-1171 TWGEDLGSIISDS
+1171 TNYAAVQYTKKKGFLSTTETWRPIVAESLADTTVQMSETDLRTLGDVYSEIFNADGSLKLAEAEAALANYAGEAKGAYDTAYDALKQAVEQTKIINENIAILDSIISDYTQNMAS
-1184 VLEGVDA
+1184 SLSESIFDGILTGADA
-1191 WDAFGEKGA
+1191 WDAFRDKGSEA
-1200 DVIKRLG
+1200 ILALG
-1207 QQALYTTFF
+1207 QQMLSELIM
-1216 KDTFDAFTEPLKAAV
+1216 TEVLNN
-1231 GDPDEMARQT
+1231 
-1241 AELMEALKGDFDAA
+1241 AE
-1255 QGWLKD
+1255 KD
-1261 YYDRAEAM
+1261 YQARMQKALGSGDAETFAAIYAEMMNDLKSKSEIITSAGEDWVKMMEEQGYDLASAREATSK
-1269 GIDMQSLSG
+1269 GIAT
-1278 SNRSASRRGYETIS
+1278 ASQDS
-1292 EDTGN
+1292 VD

-1305 IQSHTYSIMESGKAI
+1305 IQSHTYSIMESGKAM

>member
-1 MAETSG
+1 MTETSG

-21 RDVQKMKA
+21 RDKQKMKA
-29 QLSEVGTHAAK
+29 LLSEVGTHAAK

-80 QLEVAFKVLLKSEER
+80 QLEVAFRVLLKSEER

-258 TQSAFGQAIGMAGKL
+258 TQSAFGQAIGMASKL

-321 HYGWLVIT
+321 HYGWLVTT

-457 ERFTEQIR
+457 ERFTEQLR

-494 LVYQG
+494 LIYQG
-499 SVYSHGYLKRYGGAK
+499 SIYSHGYLKRYGGAK

-536 EKYVS
+536 EKYLAV
-541 ILQGNY
+541 LQGNY
-547 VEDPAVTEGTEEE
+547 VEDTTVTTDAEEE
-560 NAKTEKELRNSYNRR
+560 KAKSEKELRNSYNRR

-590 DLEIEIAEGEVEA
+590 DLEIEIAEGEIEA

-669 EMYETLGMQAKEAYN
+669 EMYEELGMQAKEAYN

-798 AKKKLLEL
+798 ARKKLLEL

-825 QNAYDNIDFA
+825 QNAYDNIDFG

-855 DKIEKAKKDGDKA
+855 DKIEKAKKDGNKA
-868 AEEEAAA
+868 AEEEAASD
-875 NLESTKDALK
+875 LESTKDALK

-891 GATLFADSLMQAAD
+891 GATLFADGLMQAASAMAEIAEISGDARIREMSESLMQA
-905 AMKKIAEAAGDVQ
+905 GSV
-918 LSGMAEQMGAWA
+918 LSSV
-930 QNLTA
+930 
-935 AAQGAASGGW
+935 AQGAASGGP
-945 IGAIVGGVSDIISQT
+945 IGAIVAGATALMGQLVNYFTELAVAEARAKAVLKDYNQELELMRLSLNEDDFSGIFGDRTLAKAKEAYRLYNEAWKAYYGDNYTAYKYTKDKGFLSSTETWMPDVAKSLADTTVQMSKRDLRTLADVYPEIFNEDGSLKLAEAEAALANYAGEANGEYDTAYDALKQAVEQTKLINENIAILDGIISDYTQNMA
-960 VQFFVSSKVSIE
+960 SSLSESIFDGILTGADAWDVFRDKGSE
-972 QTSKEVKDFRHQIE
+972 TILALGQQMLSELIMTEVLNNAEK
-986 MLKYVVED
+986 
-994 SDFSNIF
+994 
-1001 GVDGLSMAQD
+1001 
-1011 ALRKAAKAIEDYQAK
+1011 DYQAR
-1026 MNELNSNTMTTLY
+1026 LRD
-1039 EKEKQAHSLGAA
+1039 ALGSGDAEGFAA
-1051 IMLGSWGSLR
+1051 IYA
-1061 KVVSNEMK
+1061 EMMNDLK
-1069 GALEAYEKG
+1069 SKSEIITSAGEDWVKMMEEQG
-1078 YSQLEA
+1078 Y
-1084 MQVKTKD
+1084 
-1091 VNGWGNF
+1091 
-1098 WGFQD
+1098 
-1103 EYTALKDLAPE
+1103 DLASARE
-1114 LWGED
+1114 
-1119 GVFNVDAAKA
+1119 
-1129 FLATTTQLNEEQ
+1129 ATSKGIATASQ
-1141 KKQIQNIID
+1141 
-1150 LKDAHDEANNALEDY
+1150 
-1165 LENLYG
+1165 
-1171 TWGEDLGSIISDS
+1171 DS
-1184 VLEGVDA
+1184 VD
-1191 WDAFGEKGA
+1191 
-1200 DVIKRLG
+1200 
-1207 QQALYTTFF
+1207 
-1216 KDTFDAFTEPLKAAV
+1216 
-1231 GDPDEMARQT
+1231 
-1241 AELMEALKGDFDAA
+1241 
-1255 QGWLKD
+1255 
-1261 YYDRAEAM
+1261 
-1269 GIDMQSLSG
+1269 
-1278 SNRSASRRGYETIS
+1278 
-1292 EDTGN
+1292 

-1305 IQSHTYSIMESGKAI
+1305 IQSHTYSIMESGKAM

>member
-55 MAAMFSVAAAEQF
+55 MTAMFSVAAAEQF

-308 ATGIGRLTKMEAL
+308 VTGIARLTKMEAL

-443 KLKALNDEYKALQM
+443 KLKTLNEEYKALQM

-472 EIERERKLVA
+472 EIEREREFVA
-482 AAKKAYDAGSDR
+482 AAKKAYDAGKDR
-494 LVYQG
+494 FIYNG
-499 SVYSHGYLKRYGGAK
+499 GYVNTYKRYGGAK

-547 VEDPAVTEGTEEE
+547 VEDPTATTAAEEE
-560 NAKTEKELRNSYNRR
+560 KAKTEKELRNSYNRR

-590 DLEIEIAEGEVEA
+590 DLEIEIAEGEIEA

-657 KPTKTTLDRDVL
+657 KPTKTTLDKDVL

-748 GLKDYDIKM
+748 GLKEYDIKM
-757 LEKEMEEE
+757 IEKEMEEE
-765 LDSLAQVYDE
+765 LDALAQVYDE

-905 AMKKIAEAAGDVQ
+905 AMAEIAEISGDARIQEMSESLMQAGSVI
-918 LSGMAEQMGAWA
+918 SSV
-930 QNLTA
+930 
-935 AAQGAASGGW
+935 AQGAASGGW
-945 IGAIVGGVSDIISQT
+945 IGAIVGGVTSLMGQLVNYFTELAVAEAKSKAALKDYNKELELMRLSLNEDDFSGIFGDRTLAKAKEAYKLYNEAWKAYYGTEFSAYRYTKDKGFMSSSETWMPIVAKSLADTT
-960 VQFFVSSKVSIE
+960 VQMSKRDLRTLADVYPEI
-972 QTSKEVKDFRHQIE
+972 FN
-986 MLKYVVED
+986 ED
-994 SDFSNIF
+994 GSLNLAEAEAALANYAGEANGAYDT
-1001 GVDGLSMAQD
+1001 AYD
-1011 ALRKAAKAIEDYQAK
+1011 ALRHAVEQTKLI
-1026 MNELNSNTMTTLY
+1026 NENI
-1039 EKEKQAHSLGAA
+1039 A
-1051 IMLGSWGSLR
+1051 ML
-1061 KVVSNEMK
+1061 
-1069 GALEAYEKG
+1069 
-1078 YSQLEA
+1078 
-1084 MQVKTKD
+1084 D
-1091 VNGWGNF
+1091 
-1098 WGFQD
+1098 
-1103 EYTALKDLAPE
+1103 
-1114 LWGED
+1114 
-1119 GVFNVDAAKA
+1119 
-1129 FLATTTQLNEEQ
+1129 
-1141 KKQIQNIID
+1141 
-1150 LKDAHDEANNALEDY
+1150 
-1165 LENLYG
+1165 
-1171 TWGEDLGSIISDS
+1171 SIISDYTQNMALS
-1184 VLEGVDA
+1184 LSESIFDGILTGADA
-1191 WDAFGEKGA
+1191 WDVFRDKGSETILA
-1200 DVIKRLG
+1200 LG
-1207 QQALYTTFF
+1207 QQMLSELIM
-1216 KDTFDAFTEPLKAAV
+1216 TEVLNN
-1231 GDPDEMARQT
+1231 
-1241 AELMEALKGDFDAA
+1241 AE
-1255 QGWLKD
+1255 KD
-1261 YYDRAEAM
+1261 YQTRLRDALGSGDAEGFAAIYAEMMNDLKSKSEIITSAGEDWVKMMEEQGYDLASAREATSK
-1269 GIDMQSLSG
+1269 GIAT
-1278 SNRSASRRGYETIS
+1278 ASQDS
-1292 EDTGN
+1292 VD

-1305 IQSHTYSIMESGKAI
+1305 IQGHTYSIMESGKAI

-1343 DTGSMDGKLTRI
+1343 DTESMDGKLTKI

>member
-7 AMNITAGIDLAQLN
+7 PMNITAGIDLAQLN

-80 QLEVAFKVLLKSEER
+80 QLEVAFKVLLKSEEK

-258 TQSAFGQAIGMAGKL
+258 TQSAFGQAIGMASKL

-321 HYGWLVIT
+321 HYGWLVTT

-360 AYTRNAKS
+360 AYARNAKS

-394 EYETLKGKTQL
+394 EYETLKDKTQL

-426 AVTKANEWGE
+426 AVTKTNEWGE

-472 EIERERKLVA
+472 QIEREREYVA
-482 AAKKAYDAGSDR
+482 AAKKAYDAGEDR
-494 LVYQG
+494 FIYKGAYQTA
-499 SVYSHGYLKRYGGAK
+499 YKRYGGVK

-523 DEYDQINANIRQA
+523 DEYDQINANIKQA

-547 VEDPAVTEGTEEE
+547 VEDPAATTAAEEE
-560 NAKTEKELRNSYNRR
+560 RAQTEKELRNSYNRR

-590 DLEIEIAEGEVEA
+590 DLEIEIAEGEIEA

-617 QYRKTVEQIE
+617 QYRKTLEQIE

-669 EMYETLGMQAKEAYN
+669 EMYEKLGMQAKEAYN

-690 QMDEEAFYAQFHK
+690 QMDEEAFYEQFHK
-703 DEGDAIMAEIEAEEE
+703 DEADAIMAEIQAEEE

-738 ERYRKEMMAE
+738 ERYRKAMMAE

-765 LDSLAQVYDE
+765 LDTLAQVYDE

-825 QNAYDNIDFA
+825 QNAYDNIDFG

-885 KNIAGA
+885 KNLAGA
-891 GATLFADSLMQAAD
+891 GATLFADSMMQAASAMAEIAEISGDAHIREMSESLMQA
-905 AMKKIAEAAGDVQ
+905 GSV
-918 LSGMAEQMGAWA
+918 LSSV
-930 QNLTA
+930 
-935 AAQGAASGGW
+935 AQGAASGGW
-945 IGAIVGGVSDIISQT
+945 IGAIVGGVSSLMGQLVNYFTELAVAEARSKAVLEDYNKELELMRLSLNEDDFSGIFGDRTLAKAKEAYRLYNEAWKAYYGDNHTAYRYTKDQGFLSSVERWLPVAAESLADTT
-960 VQFFVSSKVSIE
+960 VQMSKRDLRTLADVYPEI
-972 QTSKEVKDFRHQIE
+972 FN
-986 MLKYVVED
+986 ED
-994 SDFSNIF
+994 GSLNLAEAEAALANYAGEANGAYDT
-1001 GVDGLSMAQD
+1001 AYD
-1011 ALRKAAKAIEDYQAK
+1011 ALRQAVEQTKIINENIAILD
-1026 MNELNSNTMTTLY
+1026 
-1039 EKEKQAHSLGAA
+1039 
-1051 IMLGSWGSLR
+1051 
-1061 KVVSNEMK
+1061 
-1069 GALEAYEKG
+1069 
-1078 YSQLEA
+1078 
-1084 MQVKTKD
+1084 
-1091 VNGWGNF
+1091 
-1098 WGFQD
+1098 
-1103 EYTALKDLAPE
+1103 
-1114 LWGED
+1114 
-1119 GVFNVDAAKA
+1119 
-1129 FLATTTQLNEEQ
+1129 
-1141 KKQIQNIID
+1141 
-1150 LKDAHDEANNALEDY
+1150 
-1165 LENLYG
+1165 
-1171 TWGEDLGSIISDS
+1171 SIISDYTQNMAS
-1184 VLEGVDA
+1184 SLSESIFDGILTGADA
-1191 WDAFGEKGA
+1191 WDAFRDKGSEA
-1200 DVIKRLG
+1200 ILALG
-1207 QQALYTTFF
+1207 QQMLSELIM
-1216 KDTFDAFTEPLKAAV
+1216 TEVLNN
-1231 GDPDEMARQT
+1231 
-1241 AELMEALKGDFDAA
+1241 AE
-1255 QGWLKD
+1255 KD
-1261 YYDRAEAM
+1261 YQERMQKALGSGDAKAFAAIYAEMMNDLKSKSEIITSAGEDWVKMMEEQGYDLASAREATSK
-1269 GIDMQSLSG
+1269 GIAT
-1278 SNRSASRRGYETIS
+1278 ASQDS
-1292 EDTGN
+1292 VD

-1355 QSAIEDIRDRG
+1355 QSAIEDIRDSG